1 MAAKNGIKE
10 KHMEKQY
17 IVENKRELER
27 LRKLVNELTDEELN
41 LVIYKEGWTVAAALT
56 HVAFWDERRVVLMRK
71 WTQNKQI
78 PLGTLDLEEYNTFND
93 SILPFLLE
101 IPPRKAAELSVIA
114 AETVDRELETA
125 SPALIQA
132 IEVSGYAPGL
142 DRSIHRKMHLDEIET
157 FLQARHS
164 KGS

>member
-1 MAAKNGIKE
+1 
-10 KHMEKQY
+10 MEKQY
-17 IVENKRELER
+17 NVENKRELER

-41 LVIYKEGWTVAAALT
+41 LVIYKEGWTVAAALA
-56 HVAFWDERRVVLMRK
+56 HVAFWDKWRTVLMRK

-132 IEVSGYAPGL
+132 IEASGYARGL
-142 DRSIHRKMHLDEIET
+142 DRSVHRKMHLDEIDALLKT
-157 FLQARHS
+157 RRS
-164 KGS
+164 DGS